1 MISQN
6 LEKYL
11 NGSRLSMNQ
20 VASRWGVSTPLL
32 SQIKNGKKKP
42 SLELGLKI
50 LRESGASIDT
60 RKEWIEAQGSKGQ
73 ELGQVYKD
81 EKKER
86 IELKLKSN
94 LSELL
99 ESHPIMMDIFLD
111 ISLMGNKG
119 FSWNGI
125 LKNYGEYGFQY
136 VSELM
141 KAGIVEKKQDR
152 YFIVNE
158 NIPHA
163 LNLENSLGVM
173 KNIFDRLKTSA
184 QQEEFKGEFHFDL
197 TDVSPE
203 GYEELKR
210 LQEEY
215 AKKSIAIIKE
225 NEMPKVKGGLRVIS
239 QNIVSI
245 LQCLIIAIFIGHSAN
260 TMAQG
265 GGLTGGGSGL
275 VINNIHTSLKD
286 LKRAKAPGHFPIK
299 YPSDIIIHN
308 FGETIKL
315 DFNPA
320 AFMTKYFSKKEDA
333 VESMVEMNK
342 KLVAGNLNNDISNH
356 LVKNLPV
363 ARCKSHNMKMEER
376 RAVKKAIQNGNI
388 KPMGFKIE
396 ESYSADGTKRYRVI
410 SDFLIPC
417 VENKD

>member
-6 LEKYL
+6 LERYL

-50 LRESGASIDT
+50 LRESGASINE
-60 RKEWIEAQGSKGQ
+60 RKEWIEAQGPKGQ

-141 KAGIVEKKQDR
+141 KAGIVEKKQER
-152 YFIVNE
+152 YYIVNE

-173 KNIFDRLKTSA
+173 KNIFDRLKTAA

-197 TDVSPE
+197 TDVTPE
-203 GYEELKR
+203 GYEKLKS

-215 AKKSIAIIKE
+215 AKKSIEIIKE
-225 NEMPKVKGGLRVIS
+225 NEMPKVKGGIRIIS

-245 LQCLIIAIFIGHSAN
+245 LQCLIMAIIISHNASTF
-260 TMAQG
+260 AQG

-275 VINNIHTSLKD
+275 VINNIHTELKD
-286 LKRAKAPGHFPIK
+286 LKRAKAPGHFPVK
-299 YPSDIIIHN
+299 YPSDIRIHH

-320 AFMTKYFSKKEDA
+320 SFMTKYFLKKEDA

-342 KLVAGNLNNDISNH
+342 KLVNGDLSNEVSTH
-356 LVKNLPV
+356 LAKNLPL
-363 ARCKSHNMKMEER
+363 ARCKSHNMKNEER
-376 RAVKKAIQNGNI
+376 RAVVKAIQKGKI

-396 ESYSADGTKRYRVI
+396 ESYSSDGSKRYRAI

-417 VENKD
+417 VENND